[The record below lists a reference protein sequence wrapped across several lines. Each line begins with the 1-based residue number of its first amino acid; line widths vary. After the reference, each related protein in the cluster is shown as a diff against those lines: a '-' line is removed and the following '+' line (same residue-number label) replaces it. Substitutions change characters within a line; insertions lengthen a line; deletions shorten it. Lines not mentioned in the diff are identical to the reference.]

1 MLQGILTPTST
12 SSANFEVDLRAWE
25 LALRRYEEAASVT
38 VPDHIKCAIVA
49 QHAPKAI
56 KRFLNMIPSDVVY
69 NYNVLKTSIFGY
81 LTRDRAFSLE

>member
-1 MLQGILTPTST
+1 MNRDKQHGTRRCFKASLRRLGT

-38 VPDHIKCAIVA
+38 VPDQIKCAIVA

-69 NYNVLKTSIFGY
+69 KLQ
-81 LTRDRAFSLE
+81 